1 MLAGH
6 AVNMPGLPIAACTLP
21 GKSNIAVARPADP
34 ISSPDVLAEN
44 MALFL

>member
-6 AVNMPGLPIAACTLP
+6 AVNMPGLPIAA